1 MKKREENKA
10 IFWDYNLAKMDLKK
24 PAVLLWYL
32 NRKLLFGDLSGLKKS
47 DLKKY
52 LPQLNINESLREL
65 LANFLKKYA

>member
-1 MKKREENKA
+1 MKKFKENKA
-10 IFWDYNLAKMDLKK
+10 IFWDYDLSKMDLKK

-32 NRKLLFGDLSGLKKS
+32 NRKLLFGDLSGIKKS

-52 LPQLNINESLREL
+52 LPLLNINESLREL